1 MNTFSRRHFLKL
13 VGTSAALAATP
24 MLLKAQTAASGRVV
38 IVGGGFA
45 GATAAK
51 YLRHWSSGNVD
62 VTLVDANPEHVSCIL
77 SNLALNGSLGLSQI
91 TFNYEALQQKY
102 GVTVL
107 KGRAVGAGN
116 GQLLLEDG
124 RKLDYDR
131 LILAPGIDF
140 APIPGLDMDR
150 IPHAWQAGPQTT
162 LLKNQLK
169 DMPPGGV
176 FVLTI
181 PPAPYRCPPG
191 PYERACLVA
200 DYLKRNKPGSKVIVL
215 DANSK
220 IIAEE
225 HTFRKAFEQTHAGII
240 EYHPNVLLK
249 EVDST
254 NRVAKTSQGNFKA
267 SVLNV
272 LPPQKAGKIVFNLGL
287 TEGNWAPVNPLT
299 YESTASGAEGIHIIG
314 DSQGTSQ
321 PKSGHIANSEAKVC
335 ADAILRAFAGEAPDP
350 APTTNSACYSPITAK
365 TASWL
370 TAVFAYDPETR
381 AMKPVPE
388 AFGEAPDATKEN
400 YEKMFDWASNLFA
413 DTFA

>member
-1 MNTFSRRHFLKL
+1 MNSLSRRHFLKL
-13 VGTSAALAATP
+13 IGTSTALAATP
-24 MLLKAQTAASGRVV
+24 TLLKAQTAASGRVV

-51 YLRHWSSGNVD
+51 YLRHWSGGNVA
-62 VTLVDANPEHVSCIL
+62 VTLVDANPAHVSCIL
-77 SNLALNGSLGLSQI
+77 SNLALNDSLRLPQI
-91 TFNYEALQQKY
+91 TFNYEALKQKY
-102 GVTVL
+102 GVTVEA
-107 KGRAVGAGN
+107 GRAVGAAN
-116 GQLLLEDG
+116 GQLHLEGG
-124 RKLDYDR
+124 RKLAYDR

-140 APIPGLDMDR
+140 TPVSGLDIER

-200 DYLKRNKPGSKVIVL
+200 DYLKKNKPGSKVIVL
-215 DANSK
+215 DANPK
-220 IIAEE
+220 IMAEE
-225 HTFRKAFEQTHAGII
+225 HTFTTAFYQTHAGII
-240 EYHPNVLLK
+240 EYHPNVLLNA
-249 EVDST
+249 VDST
-254 NRVAKTSQGNFKA
+254 NRTAITSQGDFSA

-272 LPPQKAGKIVFNLGL
+272 LPPQKAGTIVSDLGL
-287 TEGNWAPVNPLT
+287 TGGGNWAPVDPLT
-299 YESTASGAEGIHIIG
+299 YESTVAKGIHIIG

-335 ADAILRAFAGEAPDP
+335 ADAILRAFAGELPDP

-381 AMKPVPE
+381 AMKLVPE
-388 AFGEAPDATKEN
+388 AFGEAPEATEEN